1 MWNVPPRGTPAEF
14 FVDGREKATHEK
26 ATAHGPWDFST
37 VAVAP
42 PSASAVD
49 MSTTC
54 TVQRARAAWSG
65 SGRRDSRWK
74 VHAAQRSSESNSEST
89 RLPTSPEAPKMMT
102 GPAGARPEPGP
113 IAAGP
118 GAVGWRRARGAAPSP
133 DHGNCKSARPAG
145 GRGSR
150 EFGLVLSRR
159 DAPPQTPEK
168 FTMATTWM
176 LHNTPPPP
184 IDVSGLHAP
193 AKPIG
198 SPDGT
203 SPRERRDL
211 RLPGAAAV
219 AGEDAPRRRALG
231 ELRRR
236 GGGVAA
242 RRAAGRVAR
251 LMRYLMTQQ
260 RTKGAKS
267 QPLTAEALQA
277 AELINELV
285 DESRK
290 AGASPG
296 GRTILSRASTDH
308 SDGAPPGTA
317 LSAVQVQQLWLA
329 RLLRDDALSVSSYC
343 EEEANESPRSRRRSL
358 PPALLSRV
366 LKLQRLAPLSRTP
379 SLLAAR
385 RRRRRTRRRWRAS
398 WRRAPPSMERR
409 RSRRPPRR
417 RRRPRRRPTR
427 RRRRRRR
434 CRRRRG
440 ASGPGHLG
448 GSPRRRALNSP
459 GGATLAR

>member
-1 MWNVPPRGTPAEF
+1 
-14 FVDGREKATHEK
+14 
-26 ATAHGPWDFST
+26 
-37 VAVAP
+37 
-42 PSASAVD
+42 
-49 MSTTC
+49 
-54 TVQRARAAWSG
+54 
-65 SGRRDSRWK
+65 
-74 VHAAQRSSESNSEST
+74 
-89 RLPTSPEAPKMMT
+89 
-102 GPAGARPEPGP
+102 
-113 IAAGP
+113 
-118 GAVGWRRARGAAPSP
+118 
-133 DHGNCKSARPAG
+133 
-145 GRGSR
+145 
-150 EFGLVLSRR
+150 
-159 DAPPQTPEK
+159 
-168 FTMATTWM
+168 MATTWM

-203 SPRERRDL
+203 ELLANAEISAFQEQQLWLAKMLRDDALSVSSGGEAAASPR
-211 RLPGAAAV
+211 
-219 AGEDAPRRRALG
+219 
-231 ELRRR
+231 
-236 GGGVAA
+236 GG
-242 RRAAGRVAR
+242 RPGRVAR

-296 GRTILSRASTDH
+296 GSTILSRASTDH

-379 SLLAAR
+379 SLKRRPTAPARSCASEAAPRDRAR
-385 RRRRRTRRRWRAS
+385 RRAGGRSTDS
-398 WRRAPPSMERR
+398 ERER
-409 RSRRPPRR
+409 DDATHTHIAQRSSTPTV
-417 RRRPRRRPTR
+417 RPT
-427 RRRRRRR
+427 
-434 CRRRRG
+434 
-440 ASGPGHLG
+440 GP
-448 GSPRRRALNSP
+448 SPKKQP
-459 GGATLAR
+459 